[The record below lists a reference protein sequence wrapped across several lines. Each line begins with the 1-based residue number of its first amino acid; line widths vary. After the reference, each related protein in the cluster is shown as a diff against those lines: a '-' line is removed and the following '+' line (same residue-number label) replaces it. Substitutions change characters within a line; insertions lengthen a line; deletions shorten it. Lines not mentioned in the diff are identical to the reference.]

1 VTEMRISS
9 GEEDQLRTMRSV
21 DAAIAEIGAEAALD
35 ALCKSVAEV
44 VRAAPG
50 PPARVRVRF
59 GCASVDVQWQPASP
73 TALVATPPPVSE
85 PAEDGAFTVRAPL
98 VGTFYRAAEPG
109 TRPFVEVGE
118 LVRASQQV
126 AIVEAMK
133 LMNPIV
139 TERSGRVVEVL
150 VADGALVEYDQPL
163 ILLEPVEEP

>member
-1 VTEMRISS
+1 MTEMRIGS
-9 GEEDQLRTMRSV
+9 GEDERLRALHSI
-21 DAAIAEIGAEAALD
+21 DATVAEIGAEAAMD

-50 PPARVRVRF
+50 PPVRVRVRF
-59 GCASVDVQWQPASP
+59 GCASVDVEWQPASP
-73 TALVATPPPVSE
+73 AAPVGTPPPASE
-85 PAEDGAFTVRAPL
+85 PAEDGRFAVRTPL

-109 TRPFVEVGE
+109 ARPFVEVGD

-139 TERSGRVVEVL
+139 AERSGRVVEVL
-150 VADGALVEYDQPL
+150 VADGGLVEYDQPL
-163 ILLEPVEEP
+163 ILLELVREQ